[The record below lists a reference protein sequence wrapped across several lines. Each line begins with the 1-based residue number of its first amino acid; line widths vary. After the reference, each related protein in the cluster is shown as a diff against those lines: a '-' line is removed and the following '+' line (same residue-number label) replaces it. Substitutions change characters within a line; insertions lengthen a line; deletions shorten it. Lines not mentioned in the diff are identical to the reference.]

1 MLLDWLMKG
10 GNNYY
15 LSAMDRQKKV
25 QLRSE
30 LFRHLDGIVTIP
42 TAYLLHTS
50 GILEYILKNQST
62 TLDSLVEKF
71 NANDGYLN
79 VALRVLASQG
89 WLEYSVKSDVITVSI
104 NDRSKIAFGLIPHY
118 ADAAELINVS
128 GHFHPRKFEDEPF
141 KYLERLFQNYTNK
154 YGMEISENSIESE
167 IQNQILC
174 HIEGIIV
181 GPSIVSLGMG
191 GMFHM
196 YFMKASF
203 RPDEFHNN
211 GKNFDRLLDIFSY
224 LGWFEKKN
232 DTYSFTEKGLFFA
245 RRASAYGVT
254 VSYIPAFRKLNEL
267 LFGDPTIF
275 WNLPKGAN
283 EIHVDREMNV
293 WGSGGAH
300 STYFKKID
308 EIIIDIFNK
317 PIDEQPKG
325 IVDMGCG
332 NGAFLIH
339 LFDVI
344 EKRTLRGEM
353 LEEYPLFL
361 VGADYNKA
369 ALDVTRSNIVM
380 ANIWAKVIWGD
391 IGRPD
396 LLADN
401 LQENYGINLGELLNV
416 RTFLDHNRIW
426 SDPTVVANDEEST
439 SSGAFAFRGKKLS
452 NELVEANL
460 KEHFSKWAPY
470 VQKYGLLVIELH
482 TIDPSITARNLGT
495 TAATAYDATHGFSD
509 QYIVEVDIFN
519 KVASRAGLFPVEE
532 YFTKFPDS
540 ELATVSINLLKAKK

>member
-1 MLLDWLMKG
+1 MDKITKG
-10 GNNYY
+10 
-15 LSAMDRQKKV
+15 K
-25 QLRSE
+25 LRSE

-42 TAYLLHTS
+42 TAHLLHVSGVLDYIVKAKRTS
-50 GILEYILKNQST
+50 LDDIKNEFS
-62 TLDSLVEKF
+62 
-71 NANDGYLN
+71 ANEGYLN

-89 WLEYSVKSDVITVSI
+89 WLDYDTSTTPISISTNNKSE
-104 NDRSKIAFGLIPHY
+104 IAFSLIPLYH
-118 ADAAELINVS
+118 DACELINIS
-128 GHFHPRKFEDEPF
+128 GHFHPRKFEEEPF
-141 KYLERLFQNYTNK
+141 NYLYRLFEKYMNRYNLSDSEDTLTN
-154 YGMEISENSIESE
+154 E
-167 IQNQILC
+167 IQNQIMS
-174 HIEGIIV
+174 HIEGVIV

-191 GMFHM
+191 GMFHK
-196 YFMKASF
+196 YFMQASF
-203 RPDEFHNN
+203 RPDEFHHN
-211 GKNFDRLLDIFSY
+211 GKNFDKLLDIFTAI
-224 LGWFEKKN
+224 GWFEKKN

-267 LFGDPTIF
+267 LFGDPTVF
-275 WNLPKGAN
+275 WNLPKGAK

-317 PIDEQPKG
+317 PIEDQPKG

-344 EKRTLRGEM
+344 ENRTLRGKL
-353 LEEYPLFL
+353 LEEHPLFL

-396 LLADN
+396 LLAEN
-401 LQENYGINLGELLNV
+401 LSENYGIELSELLNV

-426 SDPTVVANDEEST
+426 EDPKEFNSNVSSE
-439 SSGAFAFRGKKLS
+439 SSGAFAFRGRRIT
-452 NELVEANL
+452 NEEVEANL
-460 KEHFSKWAPY
+460 KEHFMKWAPY
-470 VQKYGLLVIELH
+470 VKKYGLLVIELH
-482 TIDPSITARNLGT
+482 TIDPKITARNLGK

-519 KVASRAGLFPVEE
+519 KVASHAGLYPVEK

-540 ELATVSINLLKAKK
+540 ELSTVSINLLKAID

>member
-1 MLLDWLMKG
+1 
-10 GNNYY
+10 
-15 LSAMDRQKKV
+15 MDREKKV

-50 GILEYILKNQST
+50 GILNYILSKKST
-62 TLDSLVEKF
+62 SIDIIAKEFS
-71 NANDGYLN
+71 ANDGYLN

-89 WLEYSVKSDVITVSI
+89 WLEHKTSGDEITITV
-104 NDRSKIAFGLIPHY
+104 NDRSEMAFGLIPLY
-118 ADAAELINVS
+118 ADAAELINIS

-141 KYLERLFQNYTNK
+141 KYLDRLFQNYSDR
-154 YGMEISENSIESE
+154 YAMESSNDPIETAV
-167 IQNQILC
+167 QNQILS

-211 GKNFDRLLDIFSY
+211 GKNFDRLLDIFTA
-224 LGWFEKKN
+224 LGWFDKKN

-254 VSYIPAFRKLNEL
+254 VSYIPAFRKLNDL

-275 WNLPKGAN
+275 WNLPKGAK

-317 PIDEQPKG
+317 PIEDQPKG

-332 NGAFLIH
+332 NGAFL
-339 LFDVI
+339 F
-344 EKRTLRGEM
+344 
-353 LEEYPLFL
+353 
-361 VGADYNKA
+361 
-369 ALDVTRSNIVM
+369 
-380 ANIWAKVIWGD
+380 
-391 IGRPD
+391 
-396 LLADN
+396 
-401 LQENYGINLGELLNV
+401 
-416 RTFLDHNRIW
+416 TFLM
-426 SDPTVVANDEEST
+426 
-439 SSGAFAFRGKKLS
+439 
-452 NELVEANL
+452 
-460 KEHFSKWAPY
+460 
-470 VQKYGLLVIELH
+470 
-482 TIDPSITARNLGT
+482 
-495 TAATAYDATHGFSD
+495 
-509 QYIVEVDIFN
+509 
-519 KVASRAGLFPVEE
+519 
-532 YFTKFPDS
+532 
-540 ELATVSINLLKAKK
+540 